1 MQSMSNWKERLAG
14 ANLSDLSRKIGVN
27 VRTLRRIK
35 SGETVNPLPL
45 VAAALKKQLAK
56 EQK

>member
-1 MQSMSNWKERLAG
+1 MSNWKERLAG